1 MSKEIYR
8 KRYKEYSNRVI
19 TTKVI
24 LSVASNADN
33 IIAAAFISS
42 VVLASLALLMPLI
55 IFVIA
60 LAVLFSSGLGS
71 YVGYLLG
78 KGNKEEA
85 NDFASYTMI
94 VITIIAIAIATITS
108 AFAGSIATLLGATG
122 KYNEVATTYLRII
135 GISFMPQIIAI
146 VLDKLIL
153 NDGAPKFTFYVN
165 IASMF
170 VNLGLNVI
178 FVIGFSMGVNG
189 LALATLISHI
199 VHLGVDIYYF
209 LHRSKVV
216 KFVFPKNHI
225 RAFFEIIYNGAS
237 DFLSVFTDAIMIYV
251 VNKSILKFLPH
262 NYLEAFAVAT
272 LFTVYI
278 TKIYVGSQVGLQPI
292 TSQLFGKAHFKE
304 LKGMFTYS
312 LKRSLVYGIVM
323 YLLLIPVAYFLL
335 PYLLDDKALIPIAFR
350 MYIGVGIAFIGSCV
364 GIQVIL
370 FYTAINR
377 PVESLVIAALR
388 TLVLI
393 PVSSFMMIYLFKV
406 DGIAI
411 GFLLPEVIITSVFFV
426 FFRRMDIAKYR
437 LVNHS

>member
-19 TTKVI
+19 STKVI

-178 FVIGFSMGVNG
+178 FFVIGFSMGVNG

-209 LHRSKVV
+209 FCIDL
-216 KFVFPKNHI
+216 
-225 RAFFEIIYNGAS
+225 
-237 DFLSVFTDAIMIYV
+237 
-251 VNKSILKFLPH
+251 KS
-262 NYLEAFAVAT
+262 
-272 LFTVYI
+272 
-278 TKIYVGSQVGLQPI
+278 
-292 TSQLFGKAHFKE
+292 
-304 LKGMFTYS
+304 
-312 LKRSLVYGIVM
+312 
-323 YLLLIPVAYFLL
+323 
-335 PYLLDDKALIPIAFR
+335 
-350 MYIGVGIAFIGSCV
+350 
-364 GIQVIL
+364 
-370 FYTAINR
+370 
-377 PVESLVIAALR
+377 
-388 TLVLI
+388 
-393 PVSSFMMIYLFKV
+393 
-406 DGIAI
+406 
-411 GFLLPEVIITSVFFV
+411 
-426 FFRRMDIAKYR
+426 
-437 LVNHS
+437 